1 MSFDIIPESAELRYL
16 YVCDVLAK
24 RAWVDDHKFLRE
36 HWNNDPEERLSV
48 VLPDVFTIKKNGG
61 TLSKE
66 CKSGETRRLYHIV
79 AEALDLYHTSSTAW
93 TPPGSEEYTP
103 RCKYCAIKRSAREER
118 RSGIIVS
125 AEPFELKRRDERS
138 RNKAFQRNFEA
149 ARKMGIRWVTR
160 PKKYV

>member
-36 HWNNDPEERLSV
+36 QWNNDPEERLSV

-79 AEALDLYHTSSTAW
+79 AEALDLYHTSSAAW
-93 TPPGSEEYTP
+93 TPLGSEEYTP

-125 AEPFELKRRDERS
+125 AESFKLKRRDQRS

>member
-1 MSFDIIPESAELRYL
+1 MSFDIPESTESRYL
-16 YVCDVLAK
+16 YICNILSQ
-24 RAWVDDHKFLRE
+24 RAWMDDHKYLRE

-48 VLPDVFTIKKNGG
+48 VLPEVFAIKKNGG

-79 AEALDLYHTSSTAW
+79 AEALDLYHTSSNAW
-93 TPPGSEEYTP
+93 TPLGSEDYTP
-103 RCKYCAIKRSAREER
+103 QCKYCAIKRSAREER

-125 AEPFELKRRDERS
+125 SEPFKLKRRDERS

-149 ARKMGIRWVTR
+149 ARNMGIRWVAR